1 MANISKYEIIP
12 PIIVPQPDLLFNNMN
27 VQVININLGISA
39 TFNVFL
45 FNDTTMMTTRTYTMS
60 GEDYANW
67 GSDDSYVYTW
77 IIAQLQL
84 SA

>member
-1 MANISKYEIIP
+1 
-12 PIIVPQPDLLFNNMN
+12 
-27 VQVININLGISA
+27 
-39 TFNVFL
+39 
-45 FNDTTMMTTRTYTMS
+45 MTTRTYTMS